1 MQHQKIEKKKIQK
14 LGENILNIW
23 DRNVEPARLPQHAS
37 FFSHGNLLT
46 KSL

>member
-1 MQHQKIEKKKIQK
+1 MQHQKIEKIKIQN

-23 DRNVEPARLPQHAS
+23 HRNVELARLLQHAS
-37 FFSHGNLLT
+37 FFLDGNLLT